1 MRTMTMLAISLSLT
15 SCGGTEVTPVGNDT
29 YIVGTTGMWDAGT
42 ELKVKAYQKAIAFC
56 ATKGNLTPETISS
69 SSNEVS
75 IQEYPHGE
83 VTFRCVAKHP

>member
-1 MRTMTMLAISLSLT
+1 
-15 SCGGTEVTPVGNDT
+15 
-29 YIVGTTGMWDAGT
+29 MWDAGT

-83 VTFRCVAKHP
+83 VTFRCVAKAR